1 LFLPSTPIEIHVDF
15 TRVNSSVEDME
26 AWNASGEGFSFVIS
40 HESRSGP
47 GFRGQTGFMASWR
60 PIHQNSSATRVG
72 GSPFKTLAEAESACK
87 AMASL
92 LTKAGQGGGR
102 QPHVNF
108 DTPAVLRKWSSLGNE
123 RRIERSPYLLLD
135 GTLDECLQQ
144 IMAKPAS
151 ARHLYEI
158 HVVPDVPLLSAVLP
172 DALVAELARLR
183 NIQIVDPLL
192 ANSTFTGC
200 VSAFLIS

>member
-1 LFLPSTPIEIHVDF
+1 VEF
-15 TRVNSSVEDME
+15 TRVISPVEDME
-26 AWNASGEGFSFVIS
+26 AWNASGDDFSFVIS

-92 LTKAGQGGGR
+92 LTKARGGR

-108 DTPAVLRKWSSLGNE
+108 DTPAVLRKWASLGNE
-123 RRIERSPYLLLD
+123 RRIERNPYLLVD

-151 ARHLYEI
+151 VRHLYEI

-172 DALVAELARLR
+172 DALVAELARRR
-183 NIQIVDPLL
+183 NYVDWHKP
-192 ANSTFTGC
+192 AGRPD
-200 VSAFLIS
+200 